1 MTEPIKPLSSSAEKI
16 TATSSVFNALI
27 SYQNFRANAQGHLM
41 TTRSIVQANNEIT
54 KRQELQTS
62 ILTKQLAV
70 QGKLKDIDE
79 TLKSQLN
86 ISKSQLGVSNA
97 QLQSSLNIEANQK
110 MAIEIQ
116 KQQKLLMEKQV
127 LLNEQQ
133 LLIQQNSLA
142 TQEIQTN
149 IAINNDKLRQKQK
162 ELKNTIYSFD
172 IVLKDIQK
180 KEQAVVKHILIGLVK
195 KDLYDNK
202 INPNDLE
209 EIPDKQFAS
218 QVFDSFVQMED
229 MSNKELTESEKEDVK
244 FYISH
249 KNSFSFLN
257 ASINNIQ
264 ENYSSINQKIKDC
277 ESRIEEFKNSIES
290 KYKKGSDL
298 KKEIEVNKGKDK
310 INIKTHII
318 MFFVLLISF
327 IITFGLEI
335 QKVYR
340 DNYPFL
346 SYAVPILFVSVII
359 YLMRLIILKR
369 TNPESIIKRN
379 TDKILK
385 IENDVVNI
393 KKQGNTVVNDINL
406 YITKRKNIINSLQEK
421 EDQLKTLNVKIDSF
435 FNKYPELRNLN

>member
-1 MTEPIKPLSSSAEKI
+1 MTDPIKPLSSSAEKI

-27 SYQNFRANAQGHLM
+27 SYQNFKANATGHLM

-62 ILTKQLAV
+62 LLAKQLEV
-70 QGKLKDIDE
+70 QGKLKNIDE
-79 TLKSQLN
+79 TLRSQLN
-86 ISKSQLGVSNA
+86 ISQSQLGVSNA
-97 QLQSSLNIEANQK
+97 QLQSSLNIEANQR

-180 KEQAVVKHILIGLVK
+180 KEQVVVRHILFGLVK

-209 EIPDKQFAS
+209 EIPDKQFAA

-229 MSNKELTESEKEDVK
+229 MVNKELSDEEKEDVK
-244 FYISH
+244 FFMSH
-249 KNSFSFLN
+249 KNSYSELN
-257 ASINNIQ
+257 ISINNIQ
-264 ENYSSINQKIKDC
+264 ENYRTSNQKIDDC
-277 ESRIEEFKNSIES
+277 EGRIEGFKNSIES
-290 KYKKGSDL
+290 NYRIESEL
-298 KKEIEVNKGKDK
+298 KKEIDVNKGKDK
-310 INIKTHII
+310 INIKTPII
-318 MFFVLLISF
+318 IFVVLLISF
-327 IITFGLEI
+327 VITFSFEV

-346 SYAVPILFVSVII
+346 PILELI
-359 YLMRLIILKR
+359 LIISAIISLLWIIILRRKDPSR
-369 TNPESIIKRN
+369 IIKRN
-379 TDKILK
+379 NEVIDKIY
-385 IENDVVNI
+385 NDIFNI
-393 KKQGNTVVNDINL
+393 KRQGNAVISDINL
-406 YITKRKNIINSLQEK
+406 LITNRKNIIYSLQEK
-421 EDQLKTLNVKIDSF
+421 EDQLKGLNIEIDNF
-435 FNKYPELRNLN
+435 FNKYPELRFLN